1 MSNLMVEGQLLSLD
15 NAQRLLADMRN
26 RQLECARQGKIKQSA
41 DYALKAQRLRRAIE
55 HRLQQQQNA
64 S

>member
-15 NAQRLLADMRN
+15 AAQRLLADVRH

-55 HRLQQQQNA
+55 HRLQQQQA

>member
-1 MSNLMVEGQLLSLD
+1 MVEGQLLSLD

-26 RQLECARQGKIKQSA
+26 RQLECAQQGKIEQSA

-55 HRLQQQQNA
+55 HRLHQQQNA